1 MVRGRG
7 TFENSAQVSD
17 KKILNDL
24 RDFYQYHHNLLYC
37 VSKIRRMM
45 LIGVV
50 EVVGCRGTERLTTVM
65 TSLMVE
71 ANLARG

>member
-7 TFENSAQVSD
+7 AFENSAQVSD

-24 RDFYQYHHNLLYC
+24 RDVYQYHHNLLYC
-37 VSKIRRMM
+37 VSNIRRMM

-71 ANLARG
+71 ADLARG